1 VTEEALATATTSA
14 ATVAVP
20 APLFVV
26 MFFIT
31 AFVAMLFTF
40 AAACMVL
47 TVVAFVV
54 MSFTLAAAFVLVL
67 CLFTATF
74 MMVLHHRLL
83 MLFRYI

>member
-1 VTEEALATATTSA
+1 MA
-14 ATVAVP
+14 
-20 APLFVV
+20 
-26 MFFIT
+26 MF
-31 AFVAMLFTF
+31 FTF

-47 TVVAFVV
+47 TVAAFVV

-67 CLFTATF
+67 CMFTATF